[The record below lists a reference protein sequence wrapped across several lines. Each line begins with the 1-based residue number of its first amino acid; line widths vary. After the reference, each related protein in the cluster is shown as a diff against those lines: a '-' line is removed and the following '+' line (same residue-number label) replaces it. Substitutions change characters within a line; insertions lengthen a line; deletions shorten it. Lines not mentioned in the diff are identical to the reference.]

1 MIRQVTQ
8 TTNEILEAI
17 NQERESAGLKP
28 LVPGTDPHM
37 NIYAAIY
44 VGVERGFERLKAEMT
59 SVIKQ
64 L

>member
-28 LVPGTDPHM
+28 LVPGTDP
-37 NIYAAIY
+37 
-44 VGVERGFERLKAEMT
+44 T
-59 SVIKQ
+59 
-64 L
+64 